1 MPLPVRRRHRPSWSA
16 LPITIAAAL
25 CLIAP
30 ISSALATAPVTVT
43 DYTDPGEMLG
53 AREKSHWMQPW
64 RSYTE
69 TMPAR
74 TLLDAV
80 GINFNV
86 KPAWAEQT
94 ARLLEESG
102 FRRARFEMGWSTI
115 SYAEPSRMNPANREA
130 MATILRALRDH
141 GIRPLILLNAN
152 SGGPCPVKEETITL
166 TQPAAKGDTVLHVD
180 PADVGK
186 IVPRKTGIR
195 SGGTAANYLFTGA
208 SPDGTVTLSAPL
220 GALWATKP
228 SQPVVGDLPAGPLTV
243 ETLLREPFAP
253 ERLADGSPNPAL
265 EPTMRGWLDYV
276 GVVTREAEAILGSEE
291 FDVEV
296 WNELSFGSRFLN
308 ISGYYK
314 PAPYT
319 GSTWNQTAILKRTV
333 AYLRDP
339 AHGVPNIGIGNGFSN
354 ESPGWSP
361 EGAPV
366 GLTAMDK
373 HPYGGW
379 RSFPTAEKV
388 EGVRPLDGLGNL
400 SGIKVGESWAA
411 EFTPDYDVF
420 FPEFFLS
427 ALPNQTLVRDL
438 SPVPNWYAGAWHGRH
453 VETPGGEPLE
463 HWITE
468 FNLAPTSG
476 PAREMTTADVR
487 HVESKVILRALASFV
502 NKGMTAV
509 HFYAANAGSFSLI
522 DPAFFKALQKS
533 AASYPG
539 SERGGETMDAVRRL
553 LGAFAGATDAAPRNL
568 TLDELTDYGQHV
580 QFEGNGTT
588 RFPPLYDRDVFAFLP
603 FQVDAHRFVV
613 PVYVMTRNVV
623 EVHGE
628 GSDPTRFDMPADTF
642 RMTIGGV
649 DGREARAWASDP
661 LTGSQVP
668 VEIVSRNAG
677 QLGVEMPVTDSPRLL
692 TIEEGDGAVPPVAEP
707 RVEEPPAEDP
717 PVEQLPAEEPPVE
730 DPAADEPPAEA
741 PTTDEPSADEPAAE
755 EPSAEEPA
763 PVVVLRGGKKLLRTR
778 TLDVAVRCQTSCT
791 VSARGTLFVG
801 SRSFAMR
808 TTPRGA
814 VSSGARPRPTT
825 IRLEI
830 GPGLAQRARL
840 SLQDGAQVRVA
851 VEVRAETAGG
861 EASSV
866 ARLSL
871 QR

>member
-1 MPLPVRRRHRPSWSA
+1 MPLPVRRRGTPSWSTVLIA
-16 LPITIAAAL
+16 IVAVLGSSAAAPPP
-25 CLIAP
+25 A
-30 ISSALATAPVTVT
+30 AANPVTVT

-53 AREKSHWMQPW
+53 AREKSHWRQPW

-69 TMPAR
+69 TMPASA
-74 TLLDAV
+74 LLGAV

-86 KPAWAEQT
+86 KPGWAEQT

-115 SYAEPSRMNPANREA
+115 SYADPSQMNPANREA
-130 MATILRALRDH
+130 MATLLTAMRDH

-152 SGGPCPVKEETITL
+152 SGGPCPVKIETITL
-166 TQPAAKGDTVLHVD
+166 TQAAAKGDTVLHID

-186 IVPRKTGIR
+186 IVPRRTGIR
-195 SGGTAANYLFTGA
+195 SGGTAANYLFTEV
-208 SPDGTVTLSAPL
+208 SPDGTVSLSAPL
-220 GALWATKP
+220 GELWASKP
-228 SQPVVGDLPAGPLTV
+228 EQPVVGDLPAGPLTV
-243 ETLLREPFAP
+243 ETLLHEPFSP
-253 ERLADGSPNPAL
+253 ELLADGSPNPAL

-339 AHGVPNIGIGNGFSN
+339 ANGVPNVGIGNGFSN

-366 GLTAMDK
+366 GLTAIDK

-379 RSFPTAEKV
+379 RNFPSAEKV
-388 EGVRPLDGLGNL
+388 EGVRPLDGLGIL
-400 SGIKVGESWAA
+400 SGAKVGEDWTA
-411 EFTPDYDVF
+411 EFIPDYHAF

-438 SPVPNWYAGAWHGRH
+438 SPTPNWYAGAWHGRH
-453 VETPGGEPLE
+453 VQTPGGDPLE

-476 PAREMTTADVR
+476 PVHDMTSADVR
-487 HVESKVILRALASFV
+487 HVESKVILRALLAYV

-509 HFYAANAGSFSLI
+509 HFYAANSGNFSLI
-522 DPAFFKALQKS
+522 DSAFFKALQKS
-533 AASYPG
+533 AATYPG

-553 LGAFAGATDAAPRNL
+553 LSAFAGAKDAAPRQL
-568 TLDELTDYGQHV
+568 SLDELTDYEQHV
-580 QFEGNGTT
+580 QFEGNGTS

-603 FQVDAHRFVV
+603 FQVDARRFVI

-623 EVHGE
+623 EIHG
-628 GSDPTRFDMPADTF
+628 GSSGPERFDMPADTY
-642 RMTIGGV
+642 RMAIGGI
-649 DGREARAWASDP
+649 DGRDARAWASDP
-661 LTGSQVP
+661 LTGAQVP
-668 VEIVSRNAG
+668 VEIVSRSAG

-692 TIEEGDGAVPPVAEP
+692 TIEEGLGAGLPG
-707 RVEEPPAEDP
+707 EEPG
-717 PVEQLPAEEPPVE
+717 AEEPLPE
-730 DPAADEPPAEA
+730 K
-741 PTTDEPSADEPAAE
+741 
-755 EPSAEEPA
+755 PSAEYPSQGPPASAVDGLPGKQPALEKPA
-763 PVVVLRGGKKLLRTR
+763 PTIVLHGGKRLLRNG
-778 TLDVAVRCQTSCT
+778 TLGVAVRCPASCML
-791 VSARGTLFVG
+791 SIKGTLFVG
-801 SRSFAMR
+801 RRTFAMR

-814 VSSGARPRPTT
+814 VASGVRPTPT
-825 IRLEI
+825 RLELKI
-830 GPGLAQRARL
+830 RPGLVQQARL
-840 SLQDGAQVRVA
+840 AFQGGAPVRVM
-851 VEVRAETAGG
+851 VRASAATTRGETL
-861 EASSV
+861 SSV
-866 ARLSL
+866 AHLSL